1 MLESC
6 KDQKCFVEW
15 SDCPGLSSLCD
26 YCGEIKQFADTPYY
40 QGPGESFQKIKE
52 LWHFNIDGKKI

>member
-1 MLESC
+1 MTEQTMLQSC

-15 SDCPGLSSLCD
+15 SDCPGLSSLRD

-40 QGPGESFQKIKE
+40 QGPGEGF
-52 LWHFNIDGKKI
+52 KK